1 MKVWCPHLVVA
12 RAPPLSARKSLRS
25 DHLISLHVRQHPRAL
40 RETNYTQQTTLLLL
54 LFTPTL
60 NVLAQ
65 RGTGLTGF

>member
-1 MKVWCPHLVVA
+1 MKVRCPHLVVA

-65 RGTGLTGF
+65 RGLTGF

>member
-54 LFTPTL
+54 LLLFTPTR

-65 RGTGLTGF
+65 RGLTGF

>member
-54 LFTPTL
+54 FTPTL

-65 RGTGLTGF
+65 RGLTGF

>member
-1 MKVWCPHLVVA
+1 MKVWRPHLVVA

-54 LFTPTL
+54 LFTPTR

-65 RGTGLTGF
+65 RGLTGF